1 MSPEGSLTSS
11 VTENR
16 MQSVG
21 VALEELLVTAQKQ
34 ECLTVGIYES
44 AQFLNT
50 DPDSVVLC
58 VLAADGDEA
67 DVALQIHFTLL
78 QSFCCDSGITILR
91 VSGVPRLRRL
101 LASVDDNDDDEDNR
115 RQDGDIHCMLVT
127 NPQAD
132 HCRLREVGIYCQES
146 LRVDQWVPE
155 LVLQDR

>member
-1 MSPEGSLTSS
+1 MSPDESLASS
-11 VTENR
+11 VTDKR

-34 ECLTVGIYES
+34 ECLTIGIYES
-44 AQFLNT
+44 AQLLNT

-58 VLAADGDEA
+58 VLAADGAED

-91 VSGVPRLRRL
+91 VAGMPRLRRL
-101 LASVDDNDDDEDNR
+101 LANVD
-115 RQDGDIHCMLVT
+115 GGCKDIHCMLVT
-127 NPQAD
+127 NPEAN
-132 HCRLREVGIYCQES
+132 HCRLQEVGVYCQES

-155 LVLQDR
+155 LVLEER

>member
-1 MSPEGSLTSS
+1 MTPEGSLTSS
-11 VTENR
+11 LTESR

-44 AQFLNT
+44 AQLLNV

-58 VLAADGDEA
+58 VLVADGDEA

-78 QSFCCDSGITILR
+78 QAFCCDSGITILR

-101 LASVDDNDDDEDNR
+101 LANDDGR
-115 RQDGDIHCMLVT
+115 RQYGDIHCMLVT

-132 HCRLREVGIYCQES
+132 HCRLQEVGTYCQES

-155 LVLQDR
+155 LVLQEH

>member
-1 MSPEGSLTSS
+1 MSPEGSLTSG
-11 VTENR
+11 VKEKR

-44 AQFLNT
+44 AQLLNK
-50 DPDSVVLC
+50 DPDSAVLC
-58 VLAADGDEA
+58 VLAADGNEA

-78 QSFCCDSGITILR
+78 QSFCRDSGITILR

-101 LASVDDNDDDEDNR
+101 LGGEG
-115 RQDGDIHCMLVT
+115 DGDIHCMLVT

-132 HCRLREVGIYCQES
+132 IRRLQEVGVYCQES
-146 LRVDQWVPE
+146 LGVDQWVPE
-155 LVLQDR
+155 LTLQER